1 MLSLLPDSERTQIL
15 STLSEE
21 EARALEFDWEFW
33 GRTDQLTPPEPWS
46 IWLVLAG
53 RGWGKTRTGAEW
65 IRSIASGPTPLA
77 RGTARRIALV
87 AETAAD
93 GRDVLVEGD
102 SGILSV
108 HPKPFRPLY
117 EPSKRRLTWPN
128 GTIATIYNGTEP
140 EQLRG
145 PQHDHAWLD
154 ELAKWRYA
162 QETWDQLQFGMRL
175 GEHPKQ
181 MITTTPRPIP
191 IIRSILGMPNVHA
204 TRGSTYDNRSNLA
217 PSFFRQVVSRYEGTR
232 LGRQEINAEI
242 LSDVPGAL
250 WTRDVLDSNRVRSLP
265 HLRRIVIA
273 VDPSG
278 HSEKDDDDRLDLAG
292 ICVFGLDTRGVG
304 YVIADLS
311 CPGGP
316 LQWATAA
323 VNAYHEY
330 EADVIVAET
339 NFGGAMVEH
348 TIRTVDKRVKFV
360 QVTASRGKHIRA
372 EPVAALYE
380 KGQVKHLGSI
390 PHLEDQLCFF
400 TTGGYI
406 GDNSPDRA
414 DAMIWAASYLM
425 LTPMRRAST
434 RDIS

>member
-1 MLSLLPDSERTQIL
+1 LSDAELL
-15 STLSEE
+15 
-21 EARALEFDWEFW
+21 ALDHDWQFW
-33 GRTDQLTPPEPWS
+33 GRKDQLPPPQPWS
-46 IWLVLAG
+46 IWMCLAG

-65 IRSIASGPTPLA
+65 IRSIACGPTPLSK
-77 RGTARRIALV
+77 GSARRIALV

-93 GRDVLVEGD
+93 GRDVLVEGE

-108 HPKPFRPLY
+108 HPKEFRPLY

-128 GTIATIYNGTEP
+128 GTKATLYNGTEP

-162 QETWDQLQFGMRL
+162 EETWDQLQFGMRL
-175 GEHPKQ
+175 GEHPRQ

-191 IIRSILGMPNVHA
+191 IVRKLLAMPSVHV

-217 PSFFRQVVSRYEGTR
+217 PSFFQQVVSRYEGTR

-242 LSDVPGAL
+242 LSDVPNAL
-250 WTRDVLDSNRVRSLP
+250 WTRAILDSNRVRTLP
-265 HLRRIVIA
+265 HLRRIAIA
-273 VDPSG
+273 IDPSG
-278 HSEKDDDDRLDLAG
+278 HSEDDDSGDLAG
-292 ICVFGLDTRGVG
+292 ICVFGVDIRGVG
-304 YVIADLS
+304 YVIADAS
-311 CPGGP
+311 CHGGP
-316 LQWATAA
+316 LTWARAA

-330 EADVIVAET
+330 EADVMIAET

-380 KGQVKHLGSI
+380 KGQIKHLGNI
-390 PHLEDQLCFF
+390 PLLEDQLCFF

-406 GDNSPDRA
+406 GDRSPDRA
-414 DAMIWAASYLM
+414 DAMIWAASHLM
-425 LTPMRRAST
+425 LAPMRKAST
-434 RDIS
+434 KDIS